1 MIDTVVVAP
10 GEASGS
16 SLAIPKK
23 VGRPK
28 GETCPCR
35 TDPYELS
42 SAGRLSMPHEEGK
55 TCNALSYFQL

>member
-28 GETCPCR
+28 DENCPCR
-35 TDPYELS
+35 TGLGTFP
-42 SAGRLSMPHEEGK
+42 PQEG
-55 TCNALSYFQL
+55 

>member
-1 MIDTVVVAP
+1 MPLSRQITRRALSLWSFASMIDTVVVAP

-35 TDPYELS
+35 TDP
-42 SAGRLSMPHEEGK
+42 
-55 TCNALSYFQL
+55 